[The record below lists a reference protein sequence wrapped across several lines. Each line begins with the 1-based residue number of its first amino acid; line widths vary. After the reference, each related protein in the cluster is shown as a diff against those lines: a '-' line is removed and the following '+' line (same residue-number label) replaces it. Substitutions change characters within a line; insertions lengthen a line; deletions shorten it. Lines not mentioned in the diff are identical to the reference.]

1 MTKKNIIESVKNELI
16 EKGIPKSLIVV
27 KSEQKDWKNKILEI
41 ERYRIN
47 ELEQFDLFVI
57 NDSGF
62 LCECYIFVE
71 EYETEKPYHL
81 TEILKDSLI
90 EVFEVECY
98 EDDEIDYWISY
109 ISEKELTVG
118 QYLMLIE
125 QMTELHHSKF
135 VFRGQCSRDYCLI
148 PSIYRLSSD
157 KKHRY
162 VESEIEIFKEAI
174 RTAPKDYPVTMSN
187 FEKLVKMQHYSLPT
201 RLLDVTYSSLVALY
215 FAVNSSQKKDGE
227 VIIFKVNKKDQI
239 DYDDMKVSEMTKY
252 LDGKSEKKDDVL
264 FVKPLMDNPRIKAQ
278 GGVFLLFG
286 ENREKEC
293 SANKYYY
300 RRIIIPKKSKKILAK
315 ELKKLLIDDS
325 TMYQDLDHTMKNVR
339 SQFLNLP

>member
-27 KSEQKDWKNKILEI
+27 KSEQKDWKTKILEI

-98 EDDEIDYWISY
+98 EDDEIVYWISY

-215 FAVNSSQKKDGE
+215 FAVNSSQKK
-227 VIIFKVNKKDQI
+227 
-239 DYDDMKVSEMTKY
+239 M
-252 LDGKSEKKDDVL
+252 GK
-264 FVKPLMDNPRIKAQ
+264 
-278 GGVFLLFG
+278 
-286 ENREKEC
+286 
-293 SANKYYY
+293 
-300 RRIIIPKKSKKILAK
+300 
-315 ELKKLLIDDS
+315 
-325 TMYQDLDHTMKNVR
+325 
-339 SQFLNLP
+339 